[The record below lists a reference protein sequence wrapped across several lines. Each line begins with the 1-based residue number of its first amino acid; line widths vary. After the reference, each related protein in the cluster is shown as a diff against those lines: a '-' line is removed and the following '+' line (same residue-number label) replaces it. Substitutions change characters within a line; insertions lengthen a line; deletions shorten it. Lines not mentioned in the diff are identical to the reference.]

1 MLGYAKLTKP
11 LYVNTFKGVL
21 EVPIGT
27 IVKLLQKKQ
36 TQVDYDIHV
45 SLDILMQS
53 KSYIEHIWFTT
64 VNISSLELIGN
75 CIIDK

>member
-11 LYVNTFKGVL
+11 LYTNTCKGRL
-21 EVPIGT
+21 EIPIGT

-36 TQVDYDIHV
+36 TQVDYDIHIA
-45 SLDILMQS
+45 LDILMGN
-53 KSYIEHIWFTT
+53 KSYIEHVLFTT

-75 CIIDK
+75 CIIDI

>member
-11 LYVNTFKGVL
+11 LHVNAFQRVL
-21 EVPIGT
+21 EIPIGT

-36 TQVDYDIHV
+36 TQVDYDIHIP
-45 SLDILMQS
+45 LDILMQS
-53 KSYIEHIWFTT
+53 KSYIEHVLFKT

>member
-11 LYVNTFKGVL
+11 LYVNTFQGIL

-45 SLDILMQS
+45 SLDTLMQS